1 MRRHAFVAAITGGL
15 ALIASPS
22 SSRAQQETRQVA
34 QLRGAILRPTKADF
48 TDARL
53 RALRAPPG
61 FRVGVFASKL
71 GSPRMMAVGDD
82 GTVYVTRPDSNDVIS
97 LRDADGDG
105 KAEVMQKVAGQLEH
119 VHGIALLENALYL
132 ATVKEVY
139 RLPLAG
145 AGTAPPV
152 KILEGLPDGSQH
164 PKRTIGFG
172 ADGMLYISIGSTC
185 NVCIEMNREA
195 AAILRAK
202 PDGSERGVYASG
214 LRNTIGFAWHPETKE
229 LWGMDIG
236 ADWRGDN
243 LPPEELNRIQGAT
256 HYGWPFCI
264 GDRRPDSLFVGE
276 PKGSSKAEFCKGTA
290 APLVTLPAHS
300 SPIGIAFYT
309 GTQFPE
315 SHRGDAFV
323 AARGSWNRAVPSGY
337 KVMRIR
343 FEGGKPVAAEDFVS
357 GFLLPGGSSY
367 FARIAGVAVARDGA
381 LLVSDDANGVIYRVT
396 YEGK

>member
-1 MRRHAFVAAITGGL
+1 MRRHALVAAIGGL
-15 ALIASPS
+15 ALFARPPLLL
-22 SSRAQQETRQVA
+22 AQQETRQVA
-34 QLRGAILRPTKADF
+34 QLRGTAMRLAKAEF
-48 TDARL
+48 SDARL
-53 RALRAPPG
+53 RSLRAPTG

-71 GSPRMMAVGDD
+71 GAPRMLAVGDD
-82 GTVYVTRPDSNDVIS
+82 GTVYVTRPDSNDVIA

-105 KAEVMQKVAGQLEH
+105 NAEVMRKVAGQLEH
-119 VHGIALLENALYL
+119 VHGIALRDNALFL

-139 RLPLAG
+139 RLPLSAAG
-145 AGTAPPV
+145 MGHPV

-172 ADGMLYISIGSTC
+172 TDGMLYVSIGSTC

-195 AAILRAK
+195 AAILRARA
-202 PDGSERGVYASG
+202 DGSERGVFASG
-214 LRNTIGFAWHPETKE
+214 LRNTIGFAWHPETGE
-229 LWGMDIG
+229 MWGLDIG

-264 GDRRPDSLFVGE
+264 GDRRPDSLFIGE
-276 PKGSSKAEFCKGTA
+276 PTGSSKAAFCRGTA
-290 APLVTLPAHS
+290 APALTLAAHS

-315 SHRGDAFV
+315 AYRGDAFV
-323 AARGSWNRAVPSGY
+323 AARGSWNRQVASGY

-343 FEGGKPVAAEDFVS
+343 FDSGKPVAAEDFVT
-357 GFLLPGGSSY
+357 GFLLPGGQSY
-367 FARIAGVAVARDGA
+367 FARIAGIAVARDGA